1 MLGNW
6 MFSYS
11 VYSNLEEEVLV
22 RHHHYIA
29 CKDYDKTITKKISSL
44 RNLDS
49 SSQLIQQDQLEQQV
63 QKISLKTKRI
73 MLVEDE
79 DDIILLF
86 KMILES
92 DVGLIV
98 DSFTDPFSALNNFRP
113 GLYDLI
119 LIDIALPKMNGF
131 ELYKKIRKLDNK
143 VKICF
148 LTAGEMYYEEVRNQ
162 VFPELEA
169 NCFIRKPI
177 TNEDLIQKVKDILKI
192 QQPYES
198 EKFMSSQIC

>member
-29 CKDYDKTITKKISSL
+29 CKDYDKTITKKINSL
-44 RNLDS
+44 RNLDFS
-49 SSQLIQQDQLEQQV
+49 SRLMQQDQLEQIEKQ
-63 QKISLKTKRI
+63 SLKTKKRI

-92 DVGLIV
+92 DVGLKV
-98 DSFTDPFSALNNFRP
+98 DSFTDPFSALNNFKL

-148 LTAGEMYYEEVRNQ
+148 LTAGEMYYEEVRKQ

-192 QQPYES
+192 QYTL
-198 EKFMSSQIC
+198 

>member
-29 CKDYDKTITKKISSL
+29 CKDYDKTITKKINSL
-44 RNLDS
+44 RNLDFS
-49 SSQLIQQDQLEQQV
+49 SRLMQQDQLEQIEKQ
-63 QKISLKTKRI
+63 SLKTKKRI

-92 DVGLIV
+92 DVGLKV
-98 DSFTDPFSALNNFRP
+98 DSFTDPFSALNNFKL

-148 LTAGEMYYEEVRNQ
+148 LTAGEMYYEVVRKQ

-192 QQPYES
+192 QYTL
-198 EKFMSSQIC
+198 